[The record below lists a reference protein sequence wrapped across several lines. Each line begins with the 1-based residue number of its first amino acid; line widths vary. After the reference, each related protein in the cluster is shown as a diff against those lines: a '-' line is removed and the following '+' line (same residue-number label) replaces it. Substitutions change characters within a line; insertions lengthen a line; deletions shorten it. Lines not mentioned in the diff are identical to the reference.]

1 MFKHVFCMFRTK
13 DGKKISAKKK
23 KKLTKES
30 AECIWMHINQNCM
43 QMYFRSALAQFC
55 SNPDVSLAQATYI
68 PLWFGL
74 ELELLLPL
82 I

>member
-1 MFKHVFCMFRTK
+1 
-13 DGKKISAKKK
+13 
-23 KKLTKES
+23 
-30 AECIWMHINQNCM
+30 MHINQNCM

-68 PLWFGL
+68 PPWFGL
-74 ELELLLPL
+74 AELELLLPL